1 MRKGKHMTEA
11 VTFWLDNKISSGIK
25 MAEIGAQVLVS
36 YRDKYYVVEG
46 GAARMKGSRP
56 LHYSKTSLPTVW
68 KKALRGILP
77 PPAALSPPEDDNLPQ
92 MTTSKKERSKMEK
105 PAPTAAGTE
114 DRSPVDDQARQ
125 APPHQPAP
133 QKSAQRPPKTAKK
146 SEAKPDIQTRVIATC
161 PHCGHQNELPLDKG
175 KNGKP
180 FFMVCAKCSRDLA
193 VRFVPVT
200 VYQAQVAA
208 FT

>member
-1 MRKGKHMTEA
+1 MAEA

-36 YRDKYYVVEG
+36 YRDKFYVVEG

-56 LHYSKTSLPTVW
+56 LYYSKSSLPTVW

-77 PPAALSPPEDDNLPQ
+77 PLSAISPPEDDNLPQ
-92 MTTSKKERSKMEK
+92 MTTTKKERMKMEK
-105 PAPTAAGTE
+105 PAPTAASKE
-114 DRSPVDDQARQ
+114 DMSPVDDQARLT
-125 APPHQPAP
+125 PPNQPVP
-133 QKSAQRPPKTAKK
+133 QKTTQRPPKTVKK
-146 SEAKPDIQTRVIATC
+146 SETKPDTQTTVIATC
-161 PHCGHQNELPLDKG
+161 PHCSHHNELPLEKG

-180 FFMVCAKCSRDLA
+180 FFMACAKCNRDIA

-208 FT
+208 FK